1 MLCKIFKKSIH
12 GVGKIVCWEKFND
25 KNSLVRQRN
34 ILVFGVTGPI
44 LVDTGLRGRGHPY
57 QYFMFN
63 LLSPQHQP

>member
-1 MLCKIFKKSIH
+1 MLCKILKKSIH
-12 GVGKIVCWEKFND
+12 GVGKIVCWGIFNE

-44 LVDTGLRGRGHPY
+44 LVDTGLGGHPY

-63 LLSPQHQP
+63 LLLPQHQP